1 LDSNQLQMD
10 RMLSAQQVRAARGL
24 LGWSRRELA
33 IVAGVSQGTIKA
45 IEQGTTDVRLST
57 LRKLARTFTAHAVE
71 FVADGSRSGVVI
83 KNRVDS
89 GRAQP
94 PRSAPRPKPVAD
106 FSGDAEGAEQSR
118 VTNDIELGGNE
129 PSPKAT
135 GFKWLRPLVRAAPAQ
150 KR

>member
-1 LDSNQLQMD
+1 
-10 RMLSAQQVRAARGL
+10 MLSAQQIRAARGL

-57 LRKLARTFTAHAVE
+57 LRKLARTFTAHAIE

-83 KNRVDS
+83 KNGADL

-94 PRSAPRPKPVAD
+94 SRSAPRPKP
-106 FSGDAEGAEQSR
+106 GDAEGVEQSR
-118 VTNDIELGGNE
+118 EANASMTRGCKFREGL
-129 PSPKAT
+129 
-135 GFKWLRPLVRAAPAQ
+135 
-150 KR
+150 